1 MTSPFNLPGLPLRC
15 FIALCVAG
23 TFAFAPAVRAQD
35 ERPVASAGPSLGNA
49 FTLLYGLHFEEA
61 REKIAL
67 WETVWPDG
75 PLGPA
80 AEASSYLFEEFYAQG
95 VLTSE
100 FFLDDKKLLDGKPM
114 TPDPERRK
122 KFFDAIERARKLAN
136 ARLKSR
142 ANDPDSLLALSMAD
156 GMVGDFTCVIDRH
169 QLESLKYMKE
179 AQQYADKLIAV
190 APDRADAYLALGAGN
205 YIIGCLP
212 GYKRAFLWFGGI
224 HGDRNAGMDQLRI
237 AADRG
242 DYLRPFARLLL
253 ALAALRE
260 KQPEVARAQLQQ
272 LATQFPD
279 NPLFARELR
288 KVNDIRATSDDL

>member
-1 MTSPFNLPGLPLRC
+1 MKSRPNPRLHLLVC
-15 FIALCVAG
+15 ALVVLAG
-23 TFAFAPAVRAQD
+23 APAARAQE
-35 ERPVASAGPSLGNA
+35 ERPIVTAGPSLGNA
-49 FTLLYGLHFEEA
+49 FSLLYGLHFQDARDRIAAFEA
-61 REKIAL
+61 GQPEN
-67 WETVWPDG
+67 
-75 PLGPA
+75 PLGPS
-80 AEASSYLFEEFYAQG
+80 AEAASYLFEEFFAQG

-122 KFFDAIERARKLAN
+122 NFFAAIEKARKLAQ
-136 ARLKSR
+136 ARLKSN

-156 GMVGDFTCVIDRH
+156 GMTGDFQCVIERH
-169 QLESLKYMKE
+169 QMDSLKNMKE
-179 AQQYADKLIAV
+179 AQQYADKLLAV
-190 APDRADAYLALGAGN
+190 APDRADAYLPLGAGN

-237 AADRG
+237 AAEKG
-242 DYLRPFARLLL
+242 EYLRPFARLLL

-260 KQPEVARAQLQQ
+260 KQPDVARTE
-272 LATQFPD
+272 LAALVVEFPD

-288 KVNDIRATSDDL
+288 KVNLVRATSE

>member
-1 MTSPFNLPGLPLRC
+1 MTLRLK
-15 FIALCVAG
+15 FSSTVALVALSALG
-23 TFAFAPAVRAQD
+23 AAPAVRAQD
-35 ERPVASAGPSLGNA
+35 ERPTMNAGPSLGNA
-49 FTLLYGLHFEEA
+49 FTLLYGLHFTEA
-61 REKIAL
+61 REKISA
-67 WETVWPDG
+67 WETVWPEG

-80 AEASSYLFEEFYAQG
+80 AKASSYLFEEFYAQG

-122 KFFDAIERARKLAN
+122 KFFDAIDRARKLAN
-136 ARLKSR
+136 ARLKSH
-142 ANDPDSLLALSMAD
+142 AKDPDSLLALSMAD
-156 GMVGDFTCVIDRH
+156 GMTGDFACVIERR
-169 QLESLKYMKE
+169 QLDSLKNMKE
-179 AQQYADKLIAV
+179 AQQYADKLLAV

-260 KQPEVARAQLQQ
+260 KQPEVARMQLQQ

-279 NPLFARELR
+279 NPLFARELK
-288 KVNDIRATSDDL
+288 KVIEIRATSDDE

>member
-1 MTSPFNLPGLPLRC
+1 MTLQLKLSGTV
-15 FIALCVAG
+15 ALLALGALAAV
-23 TFAFAPAVRAQD
+23 PAVHAQD
-35 ERPVASAGPSLGNA
+35 ERPIVSPGPSLGNA

-61 REKIAL
+61 REKVAA
-67 WETVWPDG
+67 WETVWPEG

-122 KFFDAIERARKLAN
+122 LFLAAIDKARKLAN
-136 ARLKSR
+136 ARLKSHP
-142 ANDPDSLLALSMAD
+142 NDPDALLALSMSD
-156 GMVGDFTCVIDRH
+156 GMTGDFVCVIERH
-169 QLESLKYMKE
+169 QIESLKYMKE

-260 KQPEVARAQLQQ
+260 KQPEVARMQLQQ

-288 KVNDIRATSDDL
+288 KVNEIRATSDDE